1 MIELLRSLVF
11 RDLWLKLFSFALA
24 FLIWFTVNIAVKN
37 DLSPAATLTL
47 SPPMQ
52 ELISDLPVVIL
63 SSAEDV
69 RSVRVN
75 PKTVDVT
82 VQGDSKILK
91 NLQKKDIRVMVD
103 LTNIEAAH
111 DLRKRVE
118 VSMPP
123 GVAQVHVDPQEVQ
136 VIFSPRG

>member
-1 MIELLRSLVF
+1 MIELLRNLVF
-11 RDLWLKLFSFALA
+11 RDLWLKLFSFVLA

-37 DLSPAATLTL
+37 DLSPASSLTL

-52 ELISDLPVVIL
+52 EDIPDLPVVIL

-75 PKTVDVT
+75 PKTVNVT

-91 NLQKKDIRVMVD
+91 TLQKKDIRVMVD

-111 DLRKRVE
+111 DLRKRIE
-118 VSMPP
+118 VSTPP
-123 GVAQVHVDPQEVQ
+123 GVTQVRVDPQEVQ

>member
-52 ELISDLPVVIL
+52 ELISDL
-63 SSAEDV
+63 
-69 RSVRVN
+69 RW
-75 PKTVDVT
+75 
-82 VQGDSKILK
+82 
-91 NLQKKDIRVMVD
+91 
-103 LTNIEAAH
+103 
-111 DLRKRVE
+111 
-118 VSMPP
+118 
-123 GVAQVHVDPQEVQ
+123 
-136 VIFSPRG
+136 